1 MLTRR
6 QVLRALVAGTAATRL
21 SRARAETR
29 ARAFGLAYTSF
40 AVRLLQGRDI
50 MKSDAAK
57 LTADRFFQLCRQF
70 GAAGGQVDLSQFAAG
85 DESSGLRALRQQ
97 LDGGGLYAEL
107 SIPARTLE
115 SEEAFARAAS
125 VAHAI
130 GASRLRVALL
140 SGRRY
145 ESFPTAAAWDEF
157 ADRWRK
163 TLHQIKPAVERQRL
177 QLGIENHKD
186 WTAEELAGLL
196 KDLNSPWFGA
206 CVDFGNNV
214 AFLEDPIEVVSTLAP
229 FAVTTHL
236 KDMAVR
242 RYDRGFELSEVPL
255 GSGILPL
262 ARMIEILRQA
272 KPDLHFCLEMI
283 TRDPLQVPYLDDA
296 YWVPFK
302 GRAGERVA
310 AFERS
315 VLPRSSEKPLPR
327 ITGLSP
333 AEQVAAE
340 DDNVRQSEAFA
351 RTTLRL

>member
-21 SRARAETR
+21 SLGRAEPR
-29 ARAFGLAYTSF
+29 GRGFGLAYTSF
-40 AVRLLQGRDI
+40 VVRLLQGRDI
-50 MKSDAAK
+50 LRADAAR

-70 GAAGGQVDLSQFAAG
+70 GTAGGQVDLSQIPAG
-85 DESSGLRALRQQ
+85 EQDVRALRTQ
-97 LDGGGLYAEL
+97 LDADGLFAEL

-115 SEEAFARAAS
+115 TEEAFNHAAS
-125 VAHAI
+125 VAHAL

-145 ESFPTAAAWDEF
+145 ESFPTAAAWEEF
-157 ADRWRK
+157 ARRWRR

-186 WTAEELAGLL
+186 WTAGELAGLL
-196 KDLNSPWFGA
+196 KELDSPWFGA

-262 ARMIEILRQA
+262 ARMIEILRRA

-283 TRDPLQVPYLDDA
+283 TRDPLEVPYLDDA
-296 YWVPFK
+296 YWAPFG

-315 VLPRSSEKPLPR
+315 VLTRSSEKPLPR

-333 AEQVAAE
+333 AEQIAAE

-351 RTTLRL
+351 RATLRI